1 MALKNIARTGI
12 LLALVVSVALFA
24 VSSPV
29 HVHAQSPQVTAEVD
43 RTAPT
48 LYDTVTLTV
57 TVTGEN
63 NIGAPD
69 FPTLSGLQ
77 ITGRKITSQQT
88 FRNGRVAAEFKFI
101 VEMQPRHTGTIEIGP
116 VSVPIGGDTYE
127 TDPITLNVTQG
138 VPPAQ
143 TSPLPTQPFRPANS
157 FLRPQGQT
165 NQGDPSFQ
173 ADVEDGAYFIESEVD
188 DYSPYLGEQ
197 ITYTSKF
204 YSADPYFIRPIHSAP
219 DFVGFWN
226 PDRPDRREYPETI
239 EGNGYRVVESSEI
252 LFPTIAGNITIEPST
267 VGVPGGMLSSS
278 FTEYASPPIELQVRP
293 LPSNEPPSFTGAV
306 GQYEIEAS
314 LDSNDLAF
322 GDSLTLTVEI
332 SGQGNFD
339 TLPDPVWQD
348 VPGWRAFEN
357 DSFHRTSVR
366 DGTISGSKTFERVL
380 IPDSPGD
387 FDLPPIEYSYFDP
400 EQEEYVTISS
410 NAFSIKVAPDPNAVA
425 APDLSGAVDG
435 SVEVADIRHIKP
447 APGGIGSPSN
457 PTHLE
462 PLVWGLGTL
471 PVVALAVLIVWRWAS
486 ARRQALLIANA
497 PIRARREALS
507 RLTKLDPSAS
517 GADAATAALH
527 GYLSVVLTQ
536 SSSAMQLSE
545 LKLQLQERGASAET
559 LQRLDALTRGLDQ
572 MRFAPPEM
580 VDVSSSSKA
589 VADVV
594 HRIEREV
601 QT

>member
-1 MALKNIARTGI
+1 MTLKNMARTGI
-12 LLALVVSVALFA
+12 LLALILAVALFGA
-24 VSSPV
+24 SLPAY
-29 HVHAQSPQVTAEVD
+29 AQSPQVTAEVD
-43 RTAPT
+43 RNDPT

-101 VEMQPRHTGTIEIGP
+101 IEMQPRHTGTIEIGP

-127 TDPITLNVTQG
+127 TDPITLSVTQG

-157 FLRPQGQT
+157 FLRPQGQP

-173 ADVEDGAYFIESEVD
+173 TDEADSAYFIESEVD
-188 DYSPYLGEQ
+188 NDSPYLGEQ

-204 YSADPYFIRPIHSAP
+204 YSADPYFARPIHRSP

-267 VGVPGGMLSSS
+267 VGVPGGAFSS
-278 FTEYASPPIELQVRP
+278 FTQYASPLVELQVRP

-314 LDSNDLAF
+314 LDSNDLVF

-357 DSFHRTSVR
+357 DSFHRTFVQ
-366 DGTISGSKTFERVL
+366 DGTINGSKTFERVL
-380 IPDSPGD
+380 IPDAPGD

-400 EQEEYVTISS
+400 EQEEYVTVSS
-410 NAFSIKVAPDPNAVA
+410 DALSIKVAPDPDAAVVD
-425 APDLSGAVDG
+425 PSTAVDG

-447 APGGIGSPSN
+447 APGGIGTPSD
-457 PTHLE
+457 PTHIN
-462 PLVWGLGTL
+462 PLLWGLGTL
-471 PVVALAVLIVWRWAS
+471 PIVALAVLIVWRWAS

-497 PIRARREALS
+497 PIQARREALS
-507 RLTKLDPSAS
+507 RLTELDPSAS

-536 SSSAMQLSE
+536 PSSALQVSD
-545 LKLQLQERGASAET
+545 LKLRLQERGVSADT
-559 LQRLDALTRGLDQ
+559 LLRLGALIRELDQ
-572 MRFAPPEM
+572 LRFAPPEM
-580 VDVSSSSKA
+580 VDVGAGSKA

>member
-1 MALKNIARTGI
+1 MVSKNIARTGI
-12 LLALVVSVALFA
+12 LLALVLSVALFA
-24 VSSPV
+24 VSSPAY
-29 HVHAQSPQVTAEVD
+29 AQSPQVTAEVD
-43 RTAPT
+43 RTNPT

-101 VEMQPRHTGTIEIGP
+101 IEMQPRHTGAIEIGP

-127 TDPITLNVTQG
+127 TNPITLNVTQG
-138 VPPAQ
+138 IPP
-143 TSPLPTQPFRPANS
+143 TPLPMPAQPFRPANS
-157 FLRPQGQT
+157 FLRPQGQL

-173 ADVEDGAYFIESEVD
+173 SGTADGAYFIEAEVD
-188 DYSPYLGEQ
+188 NDSPYLGEQ

-204 YSADPYFIRPIHSAP
+204 YSADPYFIRPIHRAP

-239 EGNGYRVVESSEI
+239 EGNGYRVVESSQI
-252 LFPTIAGNITIEPST
+252 LFPTIAGNITIESST
-267 VGVPGGMLSSS
+267 VGVPGGALSSS
-278 FTEYASPPIELQVRP
+278 FREYASPPIELQVRP
-293 LPSNEPPSFTGAV
+293 LPLNEPPSFTGAV

-314 LDSNDLAF
+314 LDSNDLIF

-357 DSFHRTSVR
+357 DSFHRTFVQ
-366 DGTISGSKTFERVL
+366 DGTINGSKKFERVL
-380 IPDSPGD
+380 VPDSPGD

-400 EQEEYVTISS
+400 ELEEYVTVSS
-410 NAFSIKVAPDPNAVA
+410 DAFSIKVEPDPNAVPVADPSA
-425 APDLSGAVDG
+425 AIDG

-447 APGGIGSPSN
+447 APGGIGTPSDPMRVN
-457 PTHLE
+457 

-471 PVVALAVLIVWRWAS
+471 PIIALAVLIVWRWAL

-497 PIRARREALS
+497 PIRARREAVS
-507 RLTKLDPSAS
+507 RLTELNPSAS

-527 GYLSVVLTQ
+527 GYLSVVLSQ
-536 SSSAMQLSE
+536 PSSALQMSE
-545 LKLQLQERGASAET
+545 LKLRLQERGVSVET
-559 LQRLDALTRGLDQ
+559 LLRLDALIHDLDQ

-580 VDVSSSSKA
+580 VDADNSSKA

-594 HRIEREV
+594 HRIEREI
-601 QT
+601 QI

>member
-1 MALKNIARTGI
+1 MVL
-12 LLALVVSVALFA
+12 SVALFA
-24 VSSPV
+24 VSLPV
-29 HVHAQSPQVTAEVD
+29 YAQSPQVTAEVD
-43 RTAPT
+43 RTDPT

-57 TVTGEN
+57 TVTGDN

-101 VEMQPRHTGTIEIGP
+101 IEMQPRHTGTIEIGP

-127 TDPITLNVTQG
+127 TSPITLNVTQG
-138 VPPAQ
+138 IPSAQMPP
-143 TSPLPTQPFRPANS
+143 SPTQPFRPANS
-157 FLRPQGQT
+157 FLRPQGQL

-173 ADVEDGAYFIESEVD
+173 TGVADGTYFIEADVD
-188 DYSPYLGEQ
+188 NDNPYLGEQ

-204 YSADPYFIRPIHSAP
+204 YSADPYFIRPIHRAP

-252 LFPTIAGNITIEPST
+252 LFPTIAGNITIEPGT
-267 VGVPGGMLSSS
+267 VGVPGGVLSSS

-293 LPSNEPPSFTGAV
+293 LPPNEPPSFTGAV

-314 LDSNDLAF
+314 LDSDDLVF
-322 GDSLTLTVEI
+322 GESLTLTVEI
-332 SGQGNFD
+332 RGQGNFD
-339 TLPDPVWQD
+339 TLPDPIWQD

-357 DSFHRTSVR
+357 DSFHRTFVQ
-366 DGTISGSKTFERVL
+366 DGTINGSKTFERVL

-387 FDLPPIEYSYFDP
+387 FNLPPIEYSYFDP
-400 EQEEYVTISS
+400 ELEEYVTVSS
-410 NAFSIKVAPDPNAVA
+410 DAFSIEVEPDPNAVPVSDPSA
-425 APDLSGAVDG
+425 AVDG

-447 APGGIGSPSN
+447 APGGIGTPSDPIRVN
-457 PTHLE
+457 

-471 PVVALAVLIVWRWAS
+471 PIIALAVLVVWRLALI
-486 ARRQALLIANA
+486 RRQALLIANA

-507 RLTKLDPSAS
+507 RLTELDPSAS
-517 GADAATAALH
+517 GADTATAALH
-527 GYLSVVLTQ
+527 GYLSVVLAQ
-536 SSSAMQLSE
+536 HSSALQMSE
-545 LKLQLQERGASAET
+545 LKLRLQERGVSAET
-559 LQRLDALTRGLDQ
+559 LQRLDALILGLDQ
-572 MRFAPPEM
+572 MRFAPPKM
-580 VDVSSSSKA
+580 VDAGNSSKA

-594 HRIEREV
+594 HRIEREI
-601 QT
+601 QI

>member
-1 MALKNIARTGI
+1 MVLKNVAGTYI
-12 LLALVVSVALFA
+12 LLALILSVALFA
-24 VSSPV
+24 APLPAY
-29 HVHAQSPQVTAEVD
+29 AQSPQVTAEVD
-43 RTAPT
+43 RTDPT
-48 LYDTVTLTV
+48 LYDIVTLTV

-88 FRNGRVAAEFKFI
+88 FRNGRVTAEFKFI
-101 VEMQPRHTGTIEIGP
+101 IEMQPRHTGAIEIGS

-127 TDPITLNVTQG
+127 TNPITLNVTQG
-138 VPPAQ
+138 VPP
-143 TSPLPTQPFRPANS
+143 TPLPMPAQPLRPANS
-157 FLRPQGQT
+157 FLRPQGQP

-173 ADVEDGAYFIESEVD
+173 TGAADGTYFIESEVD
-188 DYSPYLGEQ
+188 NDNPYLGEQ

-204 YSADPYFIRPIHSAP
+204 YSADPYFIRPIHRTP

-239 EGNGYRVVESSEI
+239 EGNGYRVVESTEI
-252 LFPTIAGNITIEPST
+252 LFPTIAGNITIEPGT
-267 VGVPGGMLSSS
+267 VGVPGGAFSSS
-278 FTEYASPPIELQVRP
+278 FTEYASPPIELRVRP

-314 LDSNDLAF
+314 LDSNDLVF

-339 TLPDPVWQD
+339 TLPDPIWQD

-357 DSFHRTSVR
+357 DSSHRTSVQ
-366 DGTISGSKTFERVL
+366 DGTINGSKTFERVL

-387 FDLPPIEYSYFDP
+387 FELPPIEYSYFDP
-400 EQEEYVTISS
+400 ELDEYVTVSS
-410 NAFSIKVAPDPNAVA
+410 DAFAIKVALDPNTVA

-435 SVEVADIRHIKP
+435 SVTVADIRHIKP
-447 APGGIGSPSN
+447 APGGIGTPSS
-457 PTHLE
+457 PTHVN
-462 PLVWGLGTL
+462 PLIWGLGTL
-471 PVVALAVLIVWRWAS
+471 PIIALAILVVWRWAL

-507 RLTKLDPSAS
+507 RLTNLDPSAS

-527 GYLSVVLTQ
+527 GYLSVVLAQ
-536 SSSAMQLSE
+536 PSSSLQTSE
-545 LKLQLQERGASAET
+545 LKLRLQERGVSADT
-559 LQRLDALTRGLDQ
+559 ILRLDALIRDLDQ
-572 MRFAPPEM
+572 LRFAPPKM
-580 VDVSSSSKA
+580 VDGSAGSKA

-594 HRIEREV
+594 HRIEREI
-601 QT
+601 QI

>member
-1 MALKNIARTGI
+1 M
-12 LLALVVSVALFA
+12 LLALVLSVALFA
-24 VSSPV
+24 VSPP
-29 HVHAQSPQVTAEVD
+29 VHAQSPQVTAEVD
-43 RTAPT
+43 RNDPT

-88 FRNGRVAAEFKFI
+88 FRNGRVAAEFQFI
-101 VEMQPRHTGTIEIGP
+101 IEMQPRHTGTIEIGP

-127 TDPITLNVTQG
+127 TNPITLNVTQG
-138 VPPAQ
+138 VPP
-143 TSPLPTQPFRPANS
+143 TPLPMPAQPFRPANS
-157 FLRPQGQT
+157 FLRPQGQL

-173 ADVEDGAYFIESEVD
+173 TGEADGRYFIEAEVD
-188 DYSPYLGEQ
+188 NDNPYLGEQ

-204 YSADPYFIRPIHSAP
+204 YSADPYFIRPIHRAP

-252 LFPTIAGNITIEPST
+252 LFPTIAGNISIEPST
-267 VGVPGGMLSSS
+267 VGVPGGALSSA
-278 FTEYASPPIELQVRP
+278 FREYASPPIELQVRP

-314 LDSNDLAF
+314 LDSNDLVF

-339 TLPDPVWQD
+339 TLPDPIWQD

-357 DSFHRTSVR
+357 DSFHRTFVQ
-366 DGTISGSKTFERVL
+366 DGTIKGSKTFERVL
-380 IPDSPGD
+380 VPDSPGD

-400 EQEEYVTISS
+400 EIDQYVTVSS
-410 NAFSIKVAPDPNAVA
+410 DDFSIKVAPDPDAAVLE
-425 APDLSGAVDG
+425 PDLSAAVDG
-435 SVEVADIRHIKP
+435 SVEVVDIRHIKP
-447 APGGIGSPSN
+447 APGGIGAPSN
-457 PTHLE
+457 PMRVNS
-462 PLVWGLGTL
+462 LVWGLGTL
-471 PVVALAVLIVWRWAS
+471 PIVALVVLVGWRWAL

-507 RLTKLDPSAS
+507 RLTELDPSAS
-517 GADAATAALH
+517 GANAAMAALH
-527 GYLSVVLTQ
+527 GYLSVILAQ
-536 SSSAMQLSE
+536 PSSALQTSE
-545 LKLQLQERGASAET
+545 LKLRLQERGVSVDT
-559 LQRLDALTRGLDQ
+559 LLRLDALIRDLDQ
-572 MRFAPPEM
+572 LRFAPPAM
-580 VDVSSSSKA
+580 VDVGRGGKA

-594 HRIEREV
+594 HRIEREIRI
-601 QT
+601 

>member
-1 MALKNIARTGI
+1 MVSKNIAIAGI
-12 LLALVVSVALFA
+12 LLALVLSVGLFA
-24 VSSPV
+24 APLPAY
-29 HVHAQSPQVTAEVD
+29 AQSPHVTAEVD
-43 RTAPT
+43 RTDPT

-88 FRNGRVAAEFKFI
+88 FRNGRVSAEFKFI
-101 VEMQPRHTGTIEIGP
+101 IEMQPRHTGAIEIGP
-116 VSVPIGGDTYE
+116 VSIPIGGDTYE

-138 VPPAQ
+138 VPSAQ
-143 TSPLPTQPFRPANS
+143 MPPMPTQPFRPANS
-157 FLRPQGQT
+157 FLRPQGQP
-165 NQGDPSFQ
+165 NQGDPSLQ
-173 ADVEDGAYFIESEVD
+173 TTAEDGTYFIESEVD
-188 DYSPYLGEQ
+188 NDSPYLGEQ

-267 VGVPGGMLSSS
+267 VGVPGGRLSSS

-314 LDSNDLAF
+314 LDSNDLMF

-339 TLPDPVWQD
+339 TLPDPIWQD
-348 VPGWRAFEN
+348 APGWRAFEN
-357 DSFHRTSVR
+357 DSFHRTFVQ
-366 DGTISGSKTFERVL
+366 DGTINGSKTFERVL
-380 IPDSPGD
+380 VPDSPGD
-387 FDLPPIEYSYFDP
+387 FNLPPIEYAYFDP
-400 EQEEYVTISS
+400 ELEEYVTVSS
-410 NAFSIKVAPDPNAVA
+410 DAFSIKVAPDPNAVA
-425 APDLSGAVDG
+425 APDPSAEVDG

-447 APGGIGSPSN
+447 APGGIGAPSN
-457 PTHLE
+457 PTRLY

-471 PVVALAVLIVWRWAS
+471 PIVALAALVAWRWALG
-486 ARRQALLIANA
+486 RRQALLIANA

-507 RLTKLDPSAS
+507 RLTELDPSAS

-527 GYLSVVLTQ
+527 GYLSVVLAQ
-536 SSSAMQLSE
+536 PSSALQMSE
-545 LKLQLQERGASAET
+545 LKLRLEERGVSAET
-559 LQRLDALTRGLDQ
+559 LLRLDALIRDLDQ
-572 MRFAPPEM
+572 LRFAPPEM
-580 VDVSSSSKA
+580 VDAGNSGKA

-594 HRIEREV
+594 HRIEREI
-601 QT
+601 QI

>member
-1 MALKNIARTGI
+1 MVSKNIARTGI
-12 LLALVVSVALFA
+12 LLALVLSVALFA
-24 VSSPV
+24 VSSPAY
-29 HVHAQSPQVTAEVD
+29 AQSPQVTAEVD
-43 RTAPT
+43 RTDPT
-48 LYDTVTLTV
+48 VYDTVTLTV

-101 VEMQPRHTGTIEIGP
+101 IEMQPRHTGTIEIGP

-127 TDPITLNVTQG
+127 TNPITLNVTQG
-138 VPPAQ
+138 VPP
-143 TSPLPTQPFRPANS
+143 TPLPMPAQPFRPANS
-157 FLRPQGQT
+157 FLRPQGQP

-173 ADVEDGAYFIESEVD
+173 TQVSDGTYFIESEVD
-188 DYSPYLGEQ
+188 NDSPYLGEQ

-204 YSADPYFIRPIHSAP
+204 YSADPYFIRPIHRAP

-267 VGVPGGMLSSS
+267 VGVPGGVLSSS

-314 LDSNDLAF
+314 LDSDDMVF

-332 SGQGNFD
+332 NGQGNFD
-339 TLPDPVWQD
+339 TLPDPIWQD

-357 DSFHRTSVR
+357 NSFHRIFVQ
-366 DGTISGSKTFERVL
+366 DGTINGSKTFERVL
-380 IPDSPGD
+380 IPDSPGE
-387 FDLPPIEYSYFDP
+387 FNLPPIEYSYFDP
-400 EQEEYVTISS
+400 ELEEYVTVSS
-410 NAFSIKVAPDPNAVA
+410 DAFSVEVAPDPNAVA
-425 APDLSGAVDG
+425 TSDLSAEVDG
-435 SVEVADIRHIKP
+435 PVEVADIRHIKP
-447 APGGIGSPSN
+447 APGGIGTPSN
-457 PTHLE
+457 PTHIN

-471 PVVALAVLIVWRWAS
+471 PILALAVLIVWRWAS
-486 ARRQALLIANA
+486 ARRQAILIANA
-497 PIRARREALS
+497 PIQARREAVS
-507 RLTKLDPSAS
+507 RLTELDPSAS

-527 GYLSVVLTQ
+527 GYLSVVLAQ
-536 SSSAMQLSE
+536 PSSALQTSE
-545 LKLQLQERGASAET
+545 LKLRLHERGVSAET
-559 LQRLDALTRGLDQ
+559 LQRLDALIHGLDQ

-580 VDVSSSSKA
+580 VDMGSSSKA

-594 HRIEREV
+594 HRIEREI
-601 QT
+601 QI